1 MKKLFFASYSLD
13 IGGIET
19 SLVTLLNNLG
29 EKYEITLCLEKKEG
43 NTPYIVLS
51 TLYDM
56 KIKLTDSKTEDK
68 VINLFFYINCKIEQE
83 SQKFNKYNEL
93 KKGLIQSMFI

>member
-43 NTPYIVLS
+43 IFLNEINK
-51 TLYDM
+51 
-56 KIKLTDSKTEDK
+56 KIKNRDK
-68 VINLFFYINCKIEQE
+68 NNTTGYEMTNFR
-83 SQKFNKYNEL
+83 
-93 KKGLIQSMFI
+93 